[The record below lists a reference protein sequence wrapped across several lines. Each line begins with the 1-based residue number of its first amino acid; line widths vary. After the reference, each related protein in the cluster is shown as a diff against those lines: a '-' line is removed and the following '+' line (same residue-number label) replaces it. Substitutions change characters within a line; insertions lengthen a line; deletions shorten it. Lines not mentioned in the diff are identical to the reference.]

1 MLLPELVISIA
12 MTIETYGLQ
21 CVAAGR
27 TKPLFDP
34 ESLWR
39 IPPDINLTPLEPST
53 RKITKKDHAVLN
65 ARRAGN
71 RGRRKQHK
79 TTPVFD

>member
-1 MLLPELVISIA
+1 VISIA

-21 CVAAGR
+21 CVAVGR
-27 TKPLFDP
+27 TEPLFDP

-39 IPPDINLTPLEPST
+39 LPPDINLPPLEPPT
-53 RKITKKDHAVLN
+53 RRITKTDQTVLN

-71 RGRRKQHK
+71 RGRRKQRK